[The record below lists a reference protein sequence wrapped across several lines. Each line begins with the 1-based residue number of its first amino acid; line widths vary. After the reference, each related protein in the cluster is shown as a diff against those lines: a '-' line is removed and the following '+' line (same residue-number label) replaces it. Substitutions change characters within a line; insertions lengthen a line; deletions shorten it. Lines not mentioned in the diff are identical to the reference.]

1 MKRFFSLMIIILLS
15 WMPSPAQ
22 VTLLE
27 ELFNN
32 PENLPAGWLNID
44 QDGDGQAWLINTY
57 QTEIYAA
64 SASWNSIALTP
75 ENYLVT
81 PQLNLQGM
89 SGTLKV
95 RYSICAASKNYYQ
108 EHYKLAISTTTPT
121 AQAFT
126 NIIHEETLTSLEANG
141 NWSPRE
147 FDISAFLGQNIY
159 ITWCHYN
166 CTDMYKLLLDSVYV
180 WYYSNVGMEESSCTP
195 QFHLTPNKFSS
206 SIYITGNIEGGEI
219 CLINL
224 AGQVIYR
231 TFSLSSSVTLPATHL
246 PRGIYWVQ
254 VKKDG
259 LQGSQKFAW

>member
-1 MKRFFSLMIIILLS
+1 MKRFFTIMGIILLA
-15 WMPSPAQ
+15 WIPSPAQ
-22 VTLLE
+22 QTLLE
-27 ELFNN
+27 ELFND

-64 SASWNSIALTP
+64 SASWNSVALTP

-81 PQLNLQGM
+81 PQLDLQGM

-95 RYSICAASKNYYQ
+95 RYSICAASKNYFQ

-147 FDISAFLGQNIY
+147 FDISAFLGQKIY

-180 WYYSNVGMEESSCTP
+180 WYYSNVGLEEPHSTLK
-195 QFHLTPNKFSS
+195 FNITPNKLNS
-206 SIYITGNIEGGEI
+206 SIHITGNIEGGEI
-219 CLINL
+219 FLMNM
-224 AGQVIYR
+224 AGQVVYR
-231 TFSLSSSVTLPATHL
+231 THSHTHNATLSAANLPK
-246 PRGIYWVQ
+246 GIYLVQ
-254 VKKDG
+254 LKKDG
-259 LQGSQKFAW
+259 MQTSQKVAW